1 MKKLISILLVFLLL
15 ASLCVCAA
23 ATGSDTPLIVDNAG
37 VLTSEQVDDLT
48 QTASDLRDLY
58 EMDVVIVV
66 VADLDGK
73 SAQDY
78 ADDYYDYNGYGIGDD
93 YSGMLLLIA
102 TESRDW
108 WISTCGEAIYV
119 LTDYGIESIFSDFA
133 GYLSVNDYY
142 HAFETYLDCLPEYFD
157 AYYSGDPIDGYSGN
171 YSGPGSYSPG
181 DADDIIYYE
190 DDSTVLLGIISS
202 VFVGCVV
209 SGIAVLIM
217 SGRMN
222 TKLPQN
228 SAGNYLNRSSYQLH
242 AHSDMFLYSNVTKVR
257 RESSSSSSSSGGGG
271 GSSTH
276 SSSSGRSHGGG
287 GGKF

>member
-1 MKKLISILLVFLLL
+1 MKKLLSVLLVFLLL
-15 ASLCVCAA
+15 ASLCMCAT
-23 ATGSDTPLIVDNAG
+23 ATGSDTPLIVDNVG
-37 VLTSEQVDDLT
+37 VLTSEQVDGLT

-66 VADLDGK
+66 VTDLDGK

-78 ADDYYDYNGYGIGDD
+78 ADDYYDYNGYGVGDD

-157 AYYSGDPIDGYSGN
+157 AYYSGNPIDGYSGN
-171 YSGPGSYSPG
+171 YSGPGSYTPG
-181 DADDIIYYE
+181 DADDTVYYE
-190 DDSTVLLGIISS
+190 DDSFGIFEILFSL
-202 VFVGCVV
+202 VAGCVV
-209 SGIAVLIM
+209 DGIAVLIM
-217 SGRMN
+217 SAQMN

-228 SAGNYLNRSSYQLH
+228 SARNYLNQSSYQLH
-242 AHSDMFLYSNVTKVR
+242 GHSDMFLYSNVTKVR
-257 RESSSSSSSSGGGG
+257 RESSSSSGSGGG

-276 SSSSGRSHGGG
+276 RSSSGRSHGGG

>member
-1 MKKLISILLVFLLL
+1 MKKLTSVLLVFLLL

-23 ATGSDTPLIVDNAG
+23 AAGSDTPLIVDNAG

-58 EMDVVIVV
+58 DMDVVIVV
-66 VADLDGK
+66 VTDLDGK
-73 SAQDY
+73 SAQNY

-119 LTDYGIESIFSDFA
+119 LTDYGIESIFSDFS

-157 AYYSGDPIDGYSGN
+157 AYYSGDPIDGFSGN
-171 YSGPGSYSPG
+171 YSGPGSYTPG
-181 DADDIIYYE
+181 DADDTVYYE
-190 DDSTVLLGIISS
+190 DDSFGIFEILFSL
-202 VFVGCVV
+202 VAGCVV

-217 SGRMN
+217 SAQMN

-228 SAGNYLNRSSYQLH
+228 SARNYLNQSSYQLH
-242 AHSDMFLYSNVTKVR
+242 GHSDMFLYSNVTKVR
-257 RESSSSSSSSGGGG
+257 RESSSSSGSGG

-276 SSSSGRSHGGG
+276 RSSSGRSHGGG

>member
-23 ATGSDTPLIVDNAG
+23 ADSSDIPLVVDNAG
-37 VLTSEQVDDLT
+37 VLYSDEITILT
-48 QTASDLRDLY
+48 EKAQSLQDTYD
-58 EMDVVIVV
+58 MDVVILVV
-66 VADLDGK
+66 TDLDGK

-119 LTDYGIESIFSDFA
+119 LTDYGRESIFSDFS

-157 AYYSGDPIDGYSGN
+157 AYYSGEPIDNAGN
-171 YSGPGSYSPG
+171 YEDESFG
-181 DADDIIYYE
+181 IFEILIY
-190 DDSTVLLGIISS
+190 LA
-202 VFVGCVV
+202 VGCGI
-209 SGIAVLIM
+209 SGIVVGIM
-217 SGRMN
+217 SAQMN
-222 TKLPQN
+222 TKRPQN
-228 SAGNYLNRSSYQLH
+228 SARNYLNQNTYRLH
-242 AHSDMFLYSNVTKVR
+242 GHSDMFLYSNVTKVR
-257 RESSSSSSSSGGGG
+257 RESSSSSSSSSGGG

>member
-23 ATGSDTPLIVDNAG
+23 ADGSDTPLVVDKAG
-37 VLTSEQVDDLT
+37 VLTPDDITVLT
-48 QTASDLRDLY
+48 EKAQSLQDTYD
-58 EMDVVIVV
+58 MDVVILVV
-66 VADLDGK
+66 TDLDGK

-157 AYYSGDPIDGYSGN
+157 AYSSGNPIDGYSGN

-181 DADDIIYYE
+181 DADDTVYYE
-190 DDSTVLLGIISS
+190 DDSFGIFEILFSL
-202 VFVGCVV
+202 VAGCVV
-209 SGIAVLIM
+209 AGIAVLIM
-217 SGRMN
+217 SAQMN

-228 SAGNYLNRSSYQLH
+228 SARNYLNQSSYQLH
-242 AHSDMFLYSNVTKVR
+242 GHSDMFLYSNVTKVR
-257 RESSSSSSSSGGGG
+257 RESSSSSGSGGG

-276 SSSSGRSHGGG
+276 RSSSGRSHGGG

>member
-1 MKKLISILLVFLLL
+1 MKKLTSVLLVLLLL

-119 LTDYGIESIFSDFA
+119 LTDYGIESIFSDFS

-157 AYYSGDPIDGYSGN
+157 AYYSGNPIDGYSGN
-171 YSGPGSYSPG
+171 YSGPGSYTPG
-181 DADDIIYYE
+181 DADDTVYYE
-190 DDSTVLLGIISS
+190 DDSFGIFEILFSL
-202 VFVGCVV
+202 VAGCVV
-209 SGIAVLIM
+209 AGIAVLIM
-217 SGRMN
+217 SAQMN

-228 SAGNYLNRSSYQLH
+228 SARNYLNQSSYQLH
-242 AHSDMFLYSNVTKVR
+242 GHSDMFLYSNVTKVR
-257 RESSSSSSSSGGGG
+257 RESSSSSGSGGG

-276 SSSSGRSHGGG
+276 RSSSGRSHGGG

>member
-15 ASLCVCAA
+15 ASLCVCAT
-23 ATGSDTPLIVDNAG
+23 ATGSDTPLIVDNVG
-37 VLTSEQVDDLT
+37 VLTSEQVDGLT

-58 EMDVVIVV
+58 EMDVAIVV
-66 VADLDGK
+66 VTDLDGK

-78 ADDYYDYNGYGIGDD
+78 ADDYYDYNGYGVGDD

-157 AYYSGDPIDGYSGN
+157 AYYSGNPIDGYSGN
-171 YSGPGSYSPG
+171 YSGPGSYTPG
-181 DADDIIYYE
+181 DADDTVYYE
-190 DDSTVLLGIISS
+190 DDSFGIFEILFSL
-202 VFVGCVV
+202 VVGCVV
-209 SGIAVLIM
+209 AGIAVLIM
-217 SGRMN
+217 SARMN

-228 SAGNYLNRSSYQLH
+228 SARNYLNQSSYRLH
-242 AHSDMFLYSNVTKVR
+242 GHSDMFLYSNVTKVR
-257 RESSSSSSSSGGGG
+257 RESSSSSSSGGG

-276 SSSSGRSHGGG
+276 RSSSGRSHGGG

>member
-1 MKKLISILLVFLLL
+1 MKKLTSVLLVLLLL

-23 ATGSDTPLIVDNAG
+23 AAGSDTPLIVDNAG
-37 VLTSEQVDDLT
+37 VLNSEQVDDLT

-66 VADLDGK
+66 VTDLDGK
-73 SAQDY
+73 SAQTY

-119 LTDYGIESIFSDFA
+119 LTDYGIESIFSDFS

-157 AYYSGDPIDGYSGN
+157 AYYSGEPIDGFSGN
-171 YSGPGSYSPG
+171 YSGPGSYTPG
-181 DADDIIYYE
+181 DADDTVYYE
-190 DDSTVLLGIISS
+190 DDSFGIFEILFSL
-202 VFVGCVV
+202 VAGCVV

-217 SGRMN
+217 SAQMN

-228 SAGNYLNRSSYQLH
+228 SARNYLNQSSYQLH
-242 AHSDMFLYSNVTKVR
+242 GHSDMFLYSNVTKVR
-257 RESSSSSSSSGGGG
+257 RESSSSSGSGSG

-276 SSSSGRSHGGG
+276 RSSSGRSHGGG

>member
-1 MKKLISILLVFLLL
+1 MKKLTSVLLVLLLL

-157 AYYSGDPIDGYSGN
+157 AYYSGNPIDGYSGN
-171 YSGPGSYSPG
+171 YSGPGSYTPG
-181 DADDIIYYE
+181 DADDTVYYE
-190 DDSTVLLGIISS
+190 DDSFGIFEILFSL
-202 VFVGCVV
+202 VAGCVV
-209 SGIAVLIM
+209 AGIAVLIM
-217 SGRMN
+217 SAQMN

-228 SAGNYLNRSSYQLH
+228 SARNYLNQSSYQLH
-242 AHSDMFLYSNVTKVR
+242 GHSDMFLYSNVTKVR
-257 RESSSSSSSSGGGG
+257 RESSSSSGSGGG

-276 SSSSGRSHGGG
+276 RSSSGRSHGGG

>member
-23 ATGSDTPLIVDNAG
+23 AARSDTPLVVDNAG
-37 VLTSEQVDDLT
+37 VLTSDEITVLT
-48 QTASDLRDLY
+48 EKAQSLQDTYD
-58 EMDVVIVV
+58 MDVVILVV
-66 VADLDGK
+66 TDLDGK

-78 ADDYYDYNGYGIGDD
+78 ADDYYDYNGYGVGDD

-119 LTDYGIESIFSDFA
+119 LTDFGIESIFSDFS

-142 HAFETYLDCLPEYFD
+142 HAFETYLDCLPEYFN
-157 AYYSGDPIDGYSGN
+157 AYYAGNPIDNAGN
-171 YSGPGSYSPG
+171 
-181 DADDIIYYE
+181 YE
-190 DDSTVLLGIISS
+190 DDSFGISEILISLA
-202 VFVGCVV
+202 VGCGI
-209 SGIAVLIM
+209 SGIAVGIM
-217 SGRMN
+217 SAQMN
-222 TKLPQN
+222 TKRPQN
-228 SAGNYLNRSSYQLH
+228 SASNYLNQNTYRLH
-242 AHSDMFLYSNVTKVR
+242 GHSDMFLYSNVTKVR
-257 RESSSSSSSSGGGG
+257 RESSGSSSGG

-276 SSSSGRSHGGG
+276 RSSGGRSHGGG

>member
-23 ATGSDTPLIVDNAG
+23 ADSSDTPLVVDNAG
-37 VLTSEQVDDLT
+37 VLYSDEITVLT
-48 QTASDLRDLY
+48 EKAQSLQDTYD
-58 EMDVVIVV
+58 MDVVILVV
-66 VADLDGK
+66 TDLDGK

-102 TESRDW
+102 TESRDC

-133 GYLSVNDYY
+133 GYLSENDYY

-157 AYYSGDPIDGYSGN
+157 AYYSGDPIDIAGN
-171 YSGPGSYSPG
+171 Y
-181 DADDIIYYE
+181 E
-190 DDSTVLLGIISS
+190 DESTVLLGIISS

-217 SGRMN
+217 STQMN

-228 SAGNYLNRSSYQLH
+228 SARNYLNQSSYQLH
-242 AHSDMFLYSNVTKVR
+242 SHSDMFLYSNVTKVR

>member
-15 ASLCVCAA
+15 ASLCVSAA
-23 ATGSDTPLIVDNAG
+23 ATGSDTPLIVDKAG

-48 QTASDLRDLY
+48 QTASDLRNLY

-66 VADLDGK
+66 VTDLDGQ

-78 ADDYYDYNGYGIGDD
+78 ADDYYDYNGYGVGDD
-93 YSGMLLLIA
+93 YSGVLLLIA

-119 LTDYGIESIFSDFA
+119 LTDYGIESIFSDFS

-157 AYYSGDPIDGYSGN
+157 AYYSGNPIDGYSGN
-171 YSGPGSYSPG
+171 YSGPGSYTPG
-181 DADDIIYYE
+181 DADDTVYYE
-190 DDSTVLLGIISS
+190 DDSFGIFEILFSL
-202 VFVGCVV
+202 VAGCVV
-209 SGIAVLIM
+209 AGIAVLIM
-217 SGRMN
+217 SAQMN

-228 SAGNYLNRSSYQLH
+228 SARNYLNQSSYQLH
-242 AHSDMFLYSNVTKVR
+242 GHSDMFLYSNVTKVR
-257 RESSSSSSSSGGGG
+257 RESSSSSSGGG

-276 SSSSGRSHGGG
+276 RSSSGRSHGGG

>member
-1 MKKLISILLVFLLL
+1 MKKLTSVLLVLLLL

-157 AYYSGDPIDGYSGN
+157 AYYSGNPIDGYSGN
-171 YSGPGSYSPG
+171 YSGPGSYTPG
-181 DADDIIYYE
+181 DADDTVYYE
-190 DDSTVLLGIISS
+190 DDSFGIFEILFSL
-202 VFVGCVV
+202 VAGCVV
-209 SGIAVLIM
+209 AGIAVLIM
-217 SGRMN
+217 SAQMN
-222 TKLPQN
+222 TKLQQN
-228 SAGNYLNRSSYQLH
+228 SARNYLNQSSYQLH
-242 AHSDMFLYSNVTKVR
+242 GHSDMFLYSNVTKVR
-257 RESSSSSSSSGGGG
+257 RESSSSSGSGGG

-276 SSSSGRSHGGG
+276 RSSSGRSHGGG

>member
-23 ATGSDTPLIVDNAG
+23 ADSSDTPLVVDNAG
-37 VLTSEQVDDLT
+37 VLSSDEITILT
-48 QTASDLRDLY
+48 EKAQSLQDTYD
-58 EMDVVIVV
+58 MDVVILVV
-66 VADLDGK
+66 TDLDGK

-133 GYLSVNDYY
+133 GYLSDNDYY
-142 HAFETYLDCLPEYFD
+142 HAFETYLNCLPEYFD

-171 YSGPGSYSPG
+171 YSDPGSYSPG
-181 DADDIIYYE
+181 DADAIIYYE
-190 DDSTVLLGIISS
+190 DDSTVLWGIISS

-228 SAGNYLNRSSYQLH
+228 SAGNYLNQGSYQLH

>member
-1 MKKLISILLVFLLL
+1 MKKLTSILLVLLLL

-23 ATGSDTPLIVDNAG
+23 ATGSDTPLIVDNVG
-37 VLTSEQVDDLT
+37 VLTSEQVDGLT

-66 VADLDGK
+66 VTDLDGK

-78 ADDYYDYNGYGIGDD
+78 ADDYYDYNGYGVGDD

-157 AYYSGDPIDGYSGN
+157 AYYSGNPIDGYSGN
-171 YSGPGSYSPG
+171 YSGPGSYTPG
-181 DADDIIYYE
+181 DADDTVYYE
-190 DDSTVLLGIISS
+190 DDSFGIFEILFSL
-202 VFVGCVV
+202 VAGCVV
-209 SGIAVLIM
+209 AGIAVLIM
-217 SGRMN
+217 SAQMN

-228 SAGNYLNRSSYQLH
+228 SARNYLNQSSYQLH
-242 AHSDMFLYSNVTKVR
+242 GHSDMFLYSNVTKVR
-257 RESSSSSSSSGGGG
+257 RESSSSSSGGG

-276 SSSSGRSHGGG
+276 HSSSGRSHGGG

>member
-15 ASLCVCAA
+15 ASLCVCAT
-23 ATGSDTPLIVDNAG
+23 ATGSDTPLIVDNVG
-37 VLTSEQVDDLT
+37 VLTSEQVDGLT

-66 VADLDGK
+66 VTDLDGK

-78 ADDYYDYNGYGIGDD
+78 ADDYYDYNGYGVGDD

-157 AYYSGDPIDGYSGN
+157 AYYSGNPIDGYSGN
-171 YSGPGSYSPG
+171 YSGPGSYTPG
-181 DADDIIYYE
+181 DADDTVYYE
-190 DDSTVLLGIISS
+190 DDSFGIFEILFSL
-202 VFVGCVV
+202 VAGCVV
-209 SGIAVLIM
+209 AGIAVLIM
-217 SGRMN
+217 SAQMN

-228 SAGNYLNRSSYQLH
+228 SARNYLNQSSYQLH
-242 AHSDMFLYSNVTKVR
+242 GHSDMFLYSNVTKVR
-257 RESSSSSSSSGGGG
+257 RESSSSSGSGGG

-276 SSSSGRSHGGG
+276 RSSSGRSHGGG

>member
-23 ATGSDTPLIVDNAG
+23 ADSSDIPLVVDNAAVLSSDEIT
-37 VLTSEQVDDLT
+37 VLTEKAQSLQDTYD
-48 QTASDLRDLY
+48 
-58 EMDVVIVV
+58 MDVVILVV
-66 VADLDGK
+66 TDLDGK

-119 LTDYGIESIFSDFA
+119 LTDYGIESIFSDFS

-228 SAGNYLNRSSYQLH
+228 SAGNYLNQSSYQLH

>member
-23 ATGSDTPLIVDNAG
+23 ADSSDTPLVVDNAG
-37 VLTSEQVDDLT
+37 VLSSDEITILT
-48 QTASDLRDLY
+48 EKAQSLQDTYD
-58 EMDVVIVV
+58 MDVVILVV
-66 VADLDGK
+66 TDLDGK

-157 AYYSGDPIDGYSGN
+157 AYSSGNPIDGYSGN

-190 DDSTVLLGIISS
+190 DDSTVLWGIISS

-228 SAGNYLNRSSYQLH
+228 SAGNYLNQGSYQLH

>member
-1 MKKLISILLVFLLL
+1 MKKLTSILLVLLLL

-23 ATGSDTPLIVDNAG
+23 AAGSDTPLIVDNAG

-157 AYYSGDPIDGYSGN
+157 AYYSGDPIDIAGN
-171 YSGPGSYSPG
+171 
-181 DADDIIYYE
+181 YE

-271 GSSTH
+271 GGSSTH

>member
-23 ATGSDTPLIVDNAG
+23 ADSSVIPLVVDNAG
-37 VLTSEQVDDLT
+37 VLYSDEITILT
-48 QTASDLRDLY
+48 EKAQSLQDTYD
-58 EMDVVIVV
+58 MDVVILVV
-66 VADLDGK
+66 TDLDGK

-171 YSGPGSYSPG
+171 YSDPGSYSPG

-228 SAGNYLNRSSYQLH
+228 SARNYLNQSSYQLH
-242 AHSDMFLYSNVTKVR
+242 GHSDMFLYSNVTKVR
-257 RESSSSSSSSGGGG
+257 RESSSSSGSGGG

-276 SSSSGRSHGGG
+276 RSSSGRSHGGG

>member
-1 MKKLISILLVFLLL
+1 MKKLTSILLVLLLL

-66 VADLDGK
+66 VADLDGQ

-119 LTDYGIESIFSDFA
+119 LTDYGIESIFSDFS

-157 AYYSGDPIDGYSGN
+157 AYYSGNPIDGYSGN
-171 YSGPGSYSPG
+171 YSGPGSYTPG
-181 DADDIIYYE
+181 DADDTVYYE
-190 DDSTVLLGIISS
+190 DDSFGIFEILFSL
-202 VFVGCVV
+202 VVGCVV
-209 SGIAVLIM
+209 AGIAVLIM
-217 SGRMN
+217 SAQMN

-228 SAGNYLNRSSYQLH
+228 SARNYLNQSSYQLH
-242 AHSDMFLYSNVTKVR
+242 GHSDMFLYSNVTKVR
-257 RESSSSSSSSGGGG
+257 RESSSSSGSGGG

-276 SSSSGRSHGGG
+276 RSSGGRSHGGG

>member
-1 MKKLISILLVFLLL
+1 MKKLTSILLVLLLL

-23 ATGSDTPLIVDNAG
+23 ATGSDTPLIVDNVG
-37 VLTSEQVDDLT
+37 VLTSEQVDGLT

-66 VADLDGK
+66 VTDLDGK

-78 ADDYYDYNGYGIGDD
+78 ADDYYDYNGYGVGDD

-157 AYYSGDPIDGYSGN
+157 AYYSGNPIDGYSGN
-171 YSGPGSYSPG
+171 YSGPGSYTPG
-181 DADDIIYYE
+181 DADDTVYYE
-190 DDSTVLLGIISS
+190 DDSFGIFEILFSL
-202 VFVGCVV
+202 VAGCVV
-209 SGIAVLIM
+209 AGIAVLIM
-217 SGRMN
+217 SAQMN

-228 SAGNYLNRSSYQLH
+228 SARNYLNQSSYQLH
-242 AHSDMFLYSNVTKVR
+242 GHSDMFLYSNVTKVR
-257 RESSSSSSSSGGGG
+257 RESSSSSGSGGG

-276 SSSSGRSHGGG
+276 RSSSGRSHGGG

>member
-1 MKKLISILLVFLLL
+1 
-15 ASLCVCAA
+15 
-23 ATGSDTPLIVDNAG
+23 
-37 VLTSEQVDDLT
+37 
-48 QTASDLRDLY
+48 
-58 EMDVVIVV
+58 MDVVILVV
-66 VADLDGK
+66 TDLDGK

-133 GYLSVNDYY
+133 GYLSGNDYY

-157 AYYSGDPIDGYSGN
+157 AYYSGNPIDGYSGN
-171 YSGPGSYSPG
+171 YSGPGSYTPG
-181 DADDIIYYE
+181 DADDTVYYE
-190 DDSTVLLGIISS
+190 DDSFGIFEILFSL
-202 VFVGCVV
+202 VVGCVV
-209 SGIAVLIM
+209 AGIAVLIM
-217 SGRMN
+217 SAQMN

-228 SAGNYLNRSSYQLH
+228 SARNYLNQSSYQLH
-242 AHSDMFLYSNVTKVR
+242 SHSDMFLYSNVTKVR
-257 RESSSSSSSSGGGG
+257 RESSSSSGSGGG

-276 SSSSGRSHGGG
+276 RSSSGSSHGGG

>member
-15 ASLCVCAA
+15 ASLCVCAT
-23 ATGSDTPLIVDNAG
+23 ATGSDTPLIVDNVG
-37 VLTSEQVDDLT
+37 VLTSEQVDGLT

-66 VADLDGK
+66 VTDLDGK

-78 ADDYYDYNGYGIGDD
+78 ADDYYDYNGYGVGDD

-142 HAFETYLDCLPEYFD
+142 HAFETYLDCLPEYFC
-157 AYYSGDPIDGYSGN
+157 ANYSGNPIDGYSGN
-171 YSGPGSYSPG
+171 YSGPGSYTPG
-181 DADDIIYYE
+181 DADDTVYYE
-190 DDSTVLLGIISS
+190 DDSFGIFEILFSL
-202 VFVGCVV
+202 VAGCVV
-209 SGIAVLIM
+209 AGIAVLIM
-217 SGRMN
+217 SAQMN

-228 SAGNYLNRSSYQLH
+228 SARNYLNQSSYQLH
-242 AHSDMFLYSNVTKVR
+242 GHSDMFLYSNVTKVR
-257 RESSSSSSSSGGGG
+257 RESSSSSGSGGG

-276 SSSSGRSHGGG
+276 RSSSGRSHGGG

>member
-1 MKKLISILLVFLLL
+1 MKKLISIILVFLLL

-23 ATGSDTPLIVDNAG
+23 ADSSVIPLVVDKAG

-48 QTASDLRDLY
+48 QTASDLRNLY
-58 EMDVVIVV
+58 EIDVVIVV
-66 VADLDGK
+66 VTDLDGQ

-78 ADDYYDYNGYGIGDD
+78 ADDYYDYNGYGVGDD

-157 AYYSGDPIDGYSGN
+157 AYYSGNPIDGYSGN
-171 YSGPGSYSPG
+171 YSGPGSYTPG
-181 DADDIIYYE
+181 DADDTVYYE
-190 DDSTVLLGIISS
+190 DDSFGIFEILFSL
-202 VFVGCVV
+202 VAGCVV
-209 SGIAVLIM
+209 AGIAVLIM
-217 SGRMN
+217 SAQMN

-228 SAGNYLNRSSYQLH
+228 SARNYLNQSSYQLH
-242 AHSDMFLYSNVTKVR
+242 GHSDMFLYSNVTKVR
-257 RESSSSSSSSGGGG
+257 RESSSSSGSGGG

-276 SSSSGRSHGGG
+276 RSSSGRSHGGG